1 MHHACDKMT
10 RQSLVCV
17 TMGGP
22 SRARPLTNSSNR
34 PANPKCGPAM
44 TAADDYADSAMISAG
59 HLAGPATDLTSDQ
72 FDSVAG
78 SGGHSPGTTKR
89 PAGHGAGSTSAS
101 ARDPIGSA
109 MEPAKHRYAPTDV
122 VLHQCDTR
130 YIYVIIDII
139 CSVVTVLV
147 YILCCLIL
155 CTTFR
160 EE

>member
-1 MHHACDKMT
+1 MA
-10 RQSLVCV
+10 
-17 TMGGP
+17 GP
-22 SRARPLTNSSNR
+22 SRARPLNNSSNG

-59 HLAGPATDLTSDQ
+59 HMAGPATDLTSDQ
-72 FDSVAG
+72 FDSVAV

-89 PAGHGAGSTSAS
+89 TAGPGAGATSAS
-101 ARDPIGSA
+101 ATSPSGSA

-122 VLHQCDTR
+122 ILHQCDTR

-139 CSVVTVLV
+139 CSVVTVSV
-147 YILCCLIL
+147 HILYCLIL
-155 CTTFR
+155 CTMFR